1 MTLRSPL
8 ALFSY
13 ACALCLS
20 GAFATEAHAQL
31 KPHPTPFTIRF
42 DPASLLAERAQ
53 MTLPLW
59 LQGVTVRH
67 YRADVEQMQITVIRF
82 DLRQMKS
89 LAPFVEL
96 RVGLAPGPGQAVV
109 TAWSEVGQQIFRS
122 PSFGSATQALTET
135 IRVATEGANYVEVE
149 LPKNGERLVSLYAGA
164 MRFTKVLQSIDFSPE
179 PVFDAFGNATKTQA
193 PSEQDNLLWNRVQAL
208 LDAGP
213 FVLHPDHPEA
223 LEFQISRRPEG
234 ALVTFE
240 IRNAMAENPPL
251 LSLNNAEL
259 PAAAPNF
266 PDLADPAWRV
276 RQAPGSQ
283 EPLMRYGGWLRVQQF
298 IPAQKLLQGLN
309 RLDFL
314 QSDSPEP
321 VEIRRVEVQLRY
333 RR

>member
-1 MTLRSPL
+1 MTQRPL
-8 ALFSY
+8 PPLFSY
-13 ACALCLS
+13 AAALCLS
-20 GAFATEAHAQL
+20 AAFATKAQAQL
-31 KPHPTPFTIRF
+31 KPHPTPFTIQF

-82 DLRQMKS
+82 DLRQMKA

-96 RVGLAPGPGQAVV
+96 RIGLAPGQGQAVV
-109 TAWSEVGQQIFRS
+109 TAWSEIGQQIFRS
-122 PSFGSATQALTET
+122 NPFGSSSQALTET
-135 IRVATEGANYVEVE
+135 VRVATDGANYVEIE
-149 LPKNGERLVSLYAGA
+149 LPKNGERLLSLYAGA
-164 MRFTKVLQSIDFSPE
+164 MRFTQMLQSIDFSPE
-179 PVFDAFGNATKTQA
+179 PVSDAFGNASRVQA

-213 FVLHPDHPEA
+213 FTLQPEHPQS
-223 LEFQISRRPEG
+223 LEFKISRRPEG

-240 IRNAMAENPPL
+240 VRNALAETPPF
-251 LSLNNAEL
+251 LSLNNTEL
-259 PAAAPNF
+259 PPAAPIL

-276 RQAPGSQ
+276 RQTPGSQ
-283 EPLMRYGGWLRVQQF
+283 EPVLRYGGWLRVQQF
-298 IPAQKLLQGLN
+298 IPAQQFLQGPN

-314 QSDSPEP
+314 QTDSSEP
-321 VEIRRVEVQLRY
+321 VEIRRVEIQLRY

>member
-1 MTLRSPL
+1 V
-8 ALFSY
+8 
-13 ACALCLS
+13 
-20 GAFATEAHAQL
+20 AFAHEAHAQL

-42 DPASLLAERAQ
+42 DPGSLLAERAQ

-82 DLRQMKS
+82 DLRQMKA

-109 TAWSEVGQQIFRS
+109 TAWSEIGQQIFRS
-122 PSFGSATQALTET
+122 TSFGSPTQALTET

-149 LPKNGERLVSLYAGA
+149 LPKNGERLLSLYAGA
-164 MRFTKVLQSIDFSPE
+164 MRFTQVLQSIDFSPE
-179 PVFDAFGNATKTQA
+179 PVFDAFGNSAKVQQ
-193 PSEQDNLLWNRVQAL
+193 PSEQDHLLWNRVLAL

-213 FVLHPDHPEA
+213 FTLHPEHPEA

-234 ALVTFE
+234 ALLTFE
-240 IRNAMAENPPL
+240 IRNTMAENPPV
-251 LSLNNAEL
+251 LSLNNTAL
-259 PAAAPNF
+259 PPAAPIL

-276 RQAPGSQ
+276 RPAPGSQ
-283 EPLMRYGGWLRVQQF
+283 EPLMRYGGWVRVQQF
-298 IPAQKLLQGLN
+298 IPAQQFSQGLN

-314 QSDSPEP
+314 QSDSSEP
-321 VEIRRVEVQLRY
+321 VEVRRVEIQLRY